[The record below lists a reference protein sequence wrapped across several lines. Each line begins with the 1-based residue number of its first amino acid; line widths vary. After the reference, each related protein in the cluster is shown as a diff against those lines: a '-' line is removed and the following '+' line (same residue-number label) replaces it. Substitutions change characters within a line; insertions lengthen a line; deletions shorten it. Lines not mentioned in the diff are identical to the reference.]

1 MTSSTEFLI
10 VGGGIVA
17 LTLAKEL
24 IAQGADRIVILEK
37 ENELGMHASGR
48 NSGVLHAGIYYP
60 PETLKAQLCLKGNL
74 MLQAY
79 CREKNLPLGNVGK
92 VIVTRNEKELPMLEN
107 LYHRAI
113 QNGAKVDLIDEAQLA
128 KIEPNAKTCQKALYS
143 HYTAIVNNRMIL
155 ESLQQDLKQTGKV
168 DIQFNTAFI
177 KPKDSYTAETTRGEI
192 RFKKLINAAGAYAD
206 KVAHSFDTAKSY
218 YLIPF
223 KGIYKKLTKE
233 QSHLVNGNIYPVPDL
248 RNPFLGVHFTRN
260 LQGDVYIGPT
270 AIPAFGRENYGK
282 LQGIEPEAAKIIS
295 RQIAMFFTNAKFR
308 SVALEEPKKYLFSY
322 FFNDAKKLVKE
333 LKKEWIIPT
342 GKVGIRPQLI
352 DIKQKELLM
361 DFLVL
366 KENHVLHILNA
377 ISPAFTSSM
386 AFANYV
392 VKQYLTN

>member
-1 MTSSTEFLI
+1 MTTTTEFLI
-10 VGGGIVA
+10 VGGGIVS

-24 IAQGADRIVILEK
+24 LAQGADHITILEK
-37 ENELGMHASGR
+37 ESELGVHASGR

-74 MLQAY
+74 MLQDY

-92 VIVTRNEKELPMLEN
+92 VIVARNQDELPMLEN

-113 QNGAKVDLIDEAQLA
+113 QNGAKVDLIDEQQLA
-128 KIEPNAKTCQKALYS
+128 NIEPHAKTCQKALYS
-143 HYTAIVNNRMIL
+143 HYTAIVNNKMIL
-155 ESLQQDLKQTGKV
+155 ESLYQDLKQSGKV
-168 DIQFNTAFI
+168 TLQFNTAFI
-177 KPKDSYTAETTRGEI
+177 KPKDSYTAVTTNGDI

-206 KVAHSFDTAKSY
+206 KVAHAFETGKSY

-282 LQGIEPEAAKIIS
+282 LQGIDAEAAKIITH
-295 RQIAMFFTNAKFR
+295 QIAMFFTNEKFR
-308 SVALEEPKKYLFSY
+308 SVALEEPKKYIFSY

-333 LKKEWIIPT
+333 LKKEWIVPT

-352 DIKQKELLM
+352 DVKEKELLM

-366 KENHVLHILNA
+366 KDNHVLHILNA

-386 AFANYV
+386 AFAKYV
-392 VKQYLTN
+392 VNNYLMN